1 MSTKSTIAHG
11 ETFHLYDE
19 VIDGGIYL
27 ELDTDDVSLDYG
39 KYLKQPRLRV
49 RLPKAL
55 LDRLTLDGKPLVEQP
70 GWATEEQPDT
80 EVRDAAEIARAR
92 RQKQLWRESGL
103 IGCFDGEEDL
113 STNYKQYLAEYLDKK
128 FSHHKKSEE

>member
-11 ETFHLYDE
+11 DSFHLYDE

-39 KYLKQPRLRV
+39 KDLKQPRLRV

-70 GWATEEQPDT
+70 GWANDGQQDVDAEE
-80 EVRDAAEIARAR
+80 AAEIARAR
-92 RQKQLWRESGL
+92 RQKQLWRDSGL
-103 IGCFDGEEDL
+103 IGCFEGEEDL
-113 STNYKQYLAEYLDKK
+113 SINYKQHVAEYLDEKYKK
-128 FSHHKKSEE
+128 RRV